1 MLVRTSL
8 AEKKAGR
15 ELLDTANFRRT
26 LAGICLIIQPFLNLI
41 SVAIS
46 PQQSTDTSEQLA
58 MIGAHPTRFLIA
70 NILDLL
76 WLLLVIPAVL
86 GLLHLLRSGGAL
98 LGHIGCGLVLA
109 GAVGAAAYRG
119 VNLGQL
125 QVVESA
131 LNQGQLLTAFAQ
143 PSLGSLVVMLISAI
157 GLVIGYAL
165 LAVGLWRT
173 RAAPR
178 GASGLIVAFLVVDIV
193 GLVAGGN
200 KGVLLVAHTL
210 LLVGLGW
217 IGVKILM
224 MSNAQWRAEVGT
236 QVRS

>member
-1 MLVRTSL
+1 
-8 AEKKAGR
+8 
-15 ELLDTANFRRT
+15 
-26 LAGICLIIQPFLNLI
+26 
-41 SVAIS
+41 
-46 PQQSTDTSEQLA
+46 
-58 MIGAHPTRFLIA
+58 
-70 NILDLL
+70 
-76 WLLLVIPAVL
+76 
-86 GLLHLLRSGGAL
+86 
-98 LGHIGCGLVLA
+98 LVLA

-119 VNLGQL
+119 VNLAQL
-125 QVVESA
+125 QVAQSD
-131 LNQGQLLTAFAQ
+131 LDQGQVLAAFGQA
-143 PSLGSLVVMLISAI
+143 SLGSVLVMLIRAI

-217 IGVKILM
+217 IGVRILA
-224 MSNAQWRAEVGT
+224 MSDAQWRAEVGT

>member
-1 MLVRTSL
+1 
-8 AEKKAGR
+8 
-15 ELLDTANFRRT
+15 
-26 LAGICLIIQPFLNLI
+26 
-41 SVAIS
+41 
-46 PQQSTDTSEQLA
+46 

-70 NILDLL
+70 NLLDLL
-76 WLLLVIPAVL
+76 WLLLLIPAVL

-98 LGHIGCGLVLA
+98 LGHIGCGFVLA

-125 QVVESA
+125 QVVESG
-131 LNQGQLLTAFAQ
+131 LKQGQVLTAFGQ
-143 PSLGSLVVMLISAI
+143 PSLGSVVVMLISAI

-193 GLVAGGN
+193 GLAAAGGN

-217 IGVKILM
+217 IGVKMLA
-224 MSNAQWRAEVGT
+224 MSDAQWRAEVGT

>member
-1 MLVRTSL
+1 
-8 AEKKAGR
+8 
-15 ELLDTANFRRT
+15 LDTAIFRRT
-26 LAGICLIIQPFLNLI
+26 LAGICLIIQPFINLI

-46 PQQSTDTSEQLA
+46 PRQSTDTSEQLA

-70 NILDLL
+70 NLLDLL
-76 WLLLVIPAVL
+76 WLLLLIPAVL

-98 LGHIGCGLVLA
+98 LGHIGGGFVLA

-125 QVVESA
+125 QVVESG
-131 LNQGQLLTAFAQ
+131 LKQGQVLTAFGQ
-143 PSLGSLVVMLISAI
+143 PSLGSVVVMLISAI

-193 GLVAGGN
+193 GLAAGAN

-217 IGVKILM
+217 IGVKMLA
-224 MSNAQWRAEVGT
+224 MSDAQWRAQVGT
-236 QVRS
+236 RDRS

>member
-1 MLVRTSL
+1 
-8 AEKKAGR
+8 
-15 ELLDTANFRRT
+15 LDTANFRRT
-26 LAGICLIIQPFLNLI
+26 LAGICLITQPFLNLI

-58 MIGAHPTRFLIA
+58 MIGANPTRFLISSL
-70 NILDLL
+70 LDLL
-76 WLLLVIPAVL
+76 WLVLLIPAVL
-86 GLLHLLRSGGAL
+86 GLLHLLRARGAL
-98 LGHIGCGLVLA
+98 LGHIGCGFVLA

-119 VNLGQL
+119 VNLAQL
-125 QVVESA
+125 QVAQSA
-131 LNQGQLLTAFAQ
+131 LDQGQVLAAFGQA
-143 PSLGSLVVMLISAI
+143 SLGSVVVMLISAI
-157 GLVIGYAL
+157 GLIVGYAL

-178 GASGLIVAFLVVDIV
+178 GASALIVAFLVVDIV
-193 GLVAGGN
+193 GLGAGGN

-217 IGVKILM
+217 IGVRMLA
-224 MSNAQWRAEVGT
+224 MSDAQWRAEVGT

>member
-1 MLVRTSL
+1 
-8 AEKKAGR
+8 
-15 ELLDTANFRRT
+15 LDTAHFRRT
-26 LAGICLIIQPFLNLI
+26 LAGICLTTQPLLNLI

-58 MIGAHPTRFLIA
+58 MIGANPTRFLIS
-70 NILDLL
+70 NLLDLV
-76 WLLLVIPAVL
+76 WLVLLIPAVL
-86 GLLHLLRSGGAL
+86 GLLHLLRTRGAL
-98 LGHIGCGLVLA
+98 LGHIGGGFVLA

-125 QVVESA
+125 QVVESG
-131 LNQGQLLTAFAQ
+131 LDQEQVLTAFGQA
-143 PSLGSLVVMLISAI
+143 SLGSVVVMIMSAI
-157 GLVIGYAL
+157 GLIVGYVL

-178 GASGLIVAFLVVDIV
+178 GASALIVAFLVVDIV
-193 GLVAGGN
+193 GLAAGGN

-217 IGVKILM
+217 IGVRLLA
-224 MSNAQWRAEVGT
+224 MSDAQWRAEVGT
-236 QVRS
+236 QDRS

>member
-1 MLVRTSL
+1 MRTSL

-15 ELLDTANFRRT
+15 GLLDTANFRRT
-26 LAGICLIIQPFLNLI
+26 LAGICLIIQPFINLI

-46 PQQSTDTSEQLA
+46 PRQSTDTSEQLA
-58 MIGAHPTRFLIA
+58 MIGVHPTRFLIA
-70 NILDLL
+70 NLLDLL
-76 WLLLVIPAVL
+76 WLLLLIPAVL

-98 LGHIGCGLVLA
+98 FGHIGGGFVLA

-125 QVVESA
+125 QVGESG
-131 LNQGQLLTAFAQ
+131 LRQGQVLTAFGQ
-143 PSLGSLVVMLISAI
+143 PSLGSVVVMLISAI

-193 GLVAGGN
+193 GLAAGAN

-217 IGVKILM
+217 IGVKMLA
-224 MSNAQWRAEVGT
+224 MSDAQWRAQVGT

>member
-1 MLVRTSL
+1 MRTSL

-15 ELLDTANFRRT
+15 GLLDTTNFRRT
-26 LAGICLIIQPFLNLI
+26 LAGICLITQPFLNLI

-46 PQQSTDTSEQLA
+46 PRQSTDTSEQLA

-70 NILDLL
+70 NLLDLL
-76 WLLLVIPAVL
+76 WLLLLIPAVL
-86 GLLHLLRSGGAL
+86 GLLHLLRSGGAI
-98 LGHIGCGLVLA
+98 LGHIGCGFVLA

-119 VNLGQL
+119 VNLGHL
-125 QVVESA
+125 QVVESS
-131 LNQGQLLTAFAQ
+131 LKQGQVLTAFGQ
-143 PSLGSLVVMLISAI
+143 PSLGSGVVMLISAI

-193 GLVAGGN
+193 GLAAGGN

-217 IGVKILM
+217 IGVKMLA
-224 MSNAQWRAEVGT
+224 MSDAQWRAQVGT

>member
-1 MLVRTSL
+1 
-8 AEKKAGR
+8 
-15 ELLDTANFRRT
+15 
-26 LAGICLIIQPFLNLI
+26 
-41 SVAIS
+41 
-46 PQQSTDTSEQLA
+46 
-58 MIGAHPTRFLIA
+58 MIGAHPTRFFIA
-70 NILDLL
+70 NLLDLL
-76 WLLLVIPAVL
+76 WLLLLIPAVL

-98 LGHIGCGLVLA
+98 LGHIGGGFVLA

-125 QVVESA
+125 QVVESG
-131 LNQGQLLTAFAQ
+131 LRQGQVLTAFGQ
-143 PSLGSLVVMLISAI
+143 PSLGSVVVMLISAI

-193 GLVAGGN
+193 GLAAGAN

-217 IGVKILM
+217 IGVKMLA
-224 MSNAQWRAEVGT
+224 MSDAQWRAQVGT